1 LENAITFKQTLNDM
15 KQKIIILLIAGIS
28 ALHLHGQVGI
38 KTENPNG
45 AFHIDGKG
53 DNPKNGAIPDAQK
66 KDDLSVHSS
75 SGSMNLGVGA
85 IPGDD
90 SAVQLELGGD
100 ASAFLPNR
108 VALTGISDI
117 VTVPNPEDGMIVYNT
132 TNNAGAGLAPGLYTF
147 YDNKWNEILT
157 KEVASV
163 IERRDLWVTSGNGV
177 VTPVT
182 NSNAHERPAR
192 STILLW
198 ADPATNS
205 TNQPFITLPET
216 GSYVFSF
223 RFYMDQSGDGAEN
236 NRYRSV
242 LYLWALKGNNNFSSA
257 DNLPSG
263 VTVEDGA
270 EINMIA
276 YPTVTAAE
284 NRKLTTSITLTASG
298 NKGDKISF
306 RIGAT
311 TTSGIYT
318 GHPIAAAL
326 QMVPS
331 RTSMLFWKL

>member
-1 LENAITFKQTLNDM
+1 M
-15 KQKIIILLIAGIS
+15 KIKIISLLIAAIS
-28 ALHLHGQVGI
+28 ILHLHAQVGI
-38 KTENPNG
+38 KTENPKG
-45 AFHIDGKG
+45 ALHIDGKG
-53 DNPKNGAIPDAQK
+53 DNPQNGIIPDTQK
-66 KDDLSVHSS
+66 KDDLSVHYS
-75 SGSMNLGVGA
+75 SGSMNIGIGT
-85 IPGDD
+85 IPEDN
-90 SAVQLELGGD
+90 SAAQLELGGT

-132 TNNAGAGLAPGLYTF
+132 TKNAGAGLAAGLYTF
-147 YDNKWNEILT
+147 YNNKWNEILT

-163 IERRDLWVTSGNGV
+163 IERRDLWVASGNRV
-177 VTPVT
+177 QPVT
-182 NSNAHERPAR
+182 NSKAHERPAR

-198 ADPATNS
+198 ADPATGS

-223 RFYMDQSGDGAEN
+223 RFYMDQSAN
-236 NRYRSV
+236 ASSNRYRSL
-242 LYLWALKGNNNFSSA
+242 LYLWALKGNNNFASA

-276 YPTVTAAE
+276 YSGSSQLTAT
-284 NRKLTTSITLTASG
+284 LTLTASG

-318 GHPIAAAL
+318 GYPRAAAL

-331 RTSMLFWKL
+331 RTSLLFWKL